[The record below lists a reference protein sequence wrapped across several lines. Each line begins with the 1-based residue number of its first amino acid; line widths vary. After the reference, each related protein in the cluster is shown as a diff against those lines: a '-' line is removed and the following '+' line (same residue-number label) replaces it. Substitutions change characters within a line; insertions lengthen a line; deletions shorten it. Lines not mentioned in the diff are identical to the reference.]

1 MTDRPKLD
9 AAGIEE
15 FRQRAWDI
23 MREDDYND
31 ANAICDLAL
40 RGLAQREAPQ
50 DGIERA
56 REFYNQSSQ
65 QYRSL
70 FAAMATFAASEVSRV
85 EAKIERIELSLL
97 ELTPSGSE
105 FVNDPERCL
114 EFIKARLSQSVRFA
128 GERNEARKQAEDAK
142 AEVSRVRRE
151 TLALLQKHEWDG
163 GRLGVGQCPICSYEA
178 YSHLKNCWLAA
189 AIRKLMDEV
198 G

>member
-1 MTDRPKLD
+1 MQDHGFD
-9 AAGIEE
+9 AET
-15 FRQRAWDI
+15 
-23 MREDDYND
+23 
-31 ANAICDLAL
+31 ANALHGSGNGEPTNPAPVSAD
-40 RGLAQREAPQ
+40 REAPR

-56 REFYNQSSQ
+56 RAFYVHSEDDLLGEFDCVEQLRVGLAWMDAY
-65 QYRSL
+65 
-70 FAAMATFAASEVSRV
+70 AASEVSRV